1 MLERLHLD
9 TKSRSSESN
18 LNFLFECQ
26 VCEQFGVVWD
36 TDPAVHPEQTSS
48 GSSVEDTVY
57 YIYHYISKLIHVW
70 V

>member
-9 TKSRSSESN
+9 TKSRSIESN
-18 LNFLFECQ
+18 LIFLFECGL
-26 VCEQFGVVWD
+26 CEQFGIVWD
-36 TDPAVHPEQTSS
+36 TDPAVEQTSS

-57 YIYHYISKLIHVW
+57 YTYHYISKLIHVW